1 MKVRRCGILFVEP
14 REEIAFDF
22 ELLCAGGDGLRRTRT
37 WVALAPHL
45 GNEEPVAAEE
55 LLLLGDC
62 GDVAWTPREDLAQ
75 KGHAD
80 AAIDGLLARGLLLGD
95 GEEHATMRAADDRL
109 RDLAWRPLNAA
120 AHCFGRWR
128 DVDATTAGE
137 ARGIRSVE
145 DLIEKFGL
153 PPPHFHARP
162 DATGRIALPAA
173 ESSALNDL
181 LHRRVTCRNYDRERA
196 LPLAQLG
203 AVLGRTFGA
212 LATESL
218 GGDAIAIKKGSP
230 SAGSLHP
237 VEAYVVAQRV
247 EGLERGLYHY
257 HVGEHALHRLPEPEG
272 LPTDLAT
279 AFAAGQAWFGEAH
292 VLVALV
298 ARFARNFWKYRN
310 HPKAYRAIVLDCGHL
325 SQTIYLS
332 ATELGLGAFVTA
344 AINEHAI
351 ETAFGL
357 DGMAEGPL
365 ALCGFGIRSATR
377 EHVELDP
384 LASVWSSDGSLRN

>member
-1 MKVRRCGILFVEP
+1 MNLRRCAILFVEP
-14 REEIAFDF
+14 REQVAFDF
-22 ELLCAGGDGLRRTRT
+22 ESLCNGGDGLRRTRE

-45 GNEEPVAAEE
+45 GEELRVSDAE

-62 GDVAWTPREDLAQ
+62 GDVAWTPRDELRAR
-75 KGHAD
+75 GHGD
-80 AAIDGLLARGLLLGD
+80 ATIDALLGNGLLLGD
-95 GEEHATMRAADDRL
+95 GDEHAAQRDADDRL
-109 RDLAWRPLNAA
+109 RALAWRPLNAA

-153 PPPHFHARP
+153 PPQHFHERTDATQRQALPVP
-162 DATGRIALPAA
+162 DASPLDAL
-173 ESSALNDL
+173 LR
-181 LHRRVTCRNYDRERA
+181 RRVTCRNYDAQRA

-212 LATESL
+212 QATESL
-218 GGDAIAIKKGSP
+218 GGDAIAVKKGSP

-237 VEAYVVAQRV
+237 IEAYVVAQRV
-247 EGLERGLYHY
+247 DGLAPGLYHY
-257 HVGEHALHRLPEPEG
+257 HVGGHALHRLPDPAMAH
-272 LPTDLAT
+272 DSLAT
-279 AFAAGQAWFGEAH
+279 AFAAGQAWFGDAH

-310 HPKAYRAIVLDCGHL
+310 HPKAYRAIVLDAGHL
-325 SQTIYLS
+325 SQTLYLS

-351 ETAFGL
+351 ESAFGL

-365 ALCGFGIRSATR
+365 ALCGFGVRSSQR

-384 LASVWSSDGSLRN
+384 LNAVWPADR

>member
-1 MKVRRCGILFVEP
+1 MNLRRCGILFVEP
-14 REEIAFDF
+14 REQVAFDF
-22 ELLCAGGDGLRRTRT
+22 ESLCNGGDGLRRTRE

-45 GNEEPVAAEE
+45 GEE
-55 LLLLGDC
+55 LRVSTDELMLLGDC
-62 GDVAWTPREDLAQ
+62 GDVAWTPREALLER
-75 KGHAD
+75 GHAGATID
-80 AAIDGLLARGLLLGD
+80 ALLARGLLLGD
-95 GEEHATMRAADDRL
+95 DKEHAAQREADDRL
-109 RDLAWRPLNAA
+109 RELAWRPLNAT

-153 PPPHFHARP
+153 PPPHFHARADASEQLPLP
-162 DATGRIALPAA
+162 DADASPLDAL
-173 ESSALNDL
+173 LR
-181 LHRRVTCRNYDRERA
+181 RRVTCRNYDTRD

-212 LATESL
+212 QATEVL
-218 GGDAIAIKKGSP
+218 AGDAIAVKKGSP

-247 EGLERGLYHY
+247 EGLAPGLYHY
-257 HVGEHALHRLPEPEG
+257 HVGNHALHRLPDPAVPVAG
-272 LPTDLAT
+272 LAT
-279 AFAAGQAWFGEAH
+279 AFAAGQAWFGDAH

-310 HPKAYRAIVLDCGHL
+310 HPKAYRAIVLDAGHL
-325 SQTIYLS
+325 SQTLYLS

-351 ETAFGL
+351 ESAFGL

-365 ALCGFGIRSATR
+365 ALCGFGVRSSER

-384 LASVWSSDGSLRN
+384 LNAVWPAKR

>member
-1 MKVRRCGILFVEP
+1 MNIRRCGILFLEP
-14 REEIAFDF
+14 REHVAFDF
-22 ELLCAGGDGLRRTRT
+22 ELLCAGGNGLRRTRE

-45 GNEEPVAAEE
+45 GEEQRVTREE
-55 LLLLGDC
+55 LVLLGDC
-62 GDVAWTPREDLAQ
+62 GDVAWTPRAELLAG
-75 KGHAD
+75 GHLD
-80 AAIDGLLARGLLLGD
+80 ATIDDLLARGLLVGEGD
-95 GEEHATMRAADDRL
+95 EHARHRAADDRL
-109 RDLAWRPLNAA
+109 RALAWRPLNAT

-137 ARGIRSVE
+137 ARGIKTVD

-153 PPPHFHARP
+153 PPPHFHERS
-162 DATGRIALPAA
+162 DALLRQALPRA
-173 ESSALNDL
+173 EDSELDALL
-181 LHRRVTCRNYDRERA
+181 RRRVTCRNYDRDRE
-196 LPLAQLG
+196 LPLTQLG

-212 LATESL
+212 QATEAIA
-218 GGDAIAIKKGSP
+218 GDAIAVKKGSP

-257 HVGEHALHRLPEPEG
+257 HVGEHALHRLPDSPDAT
-272 LPTDLAT
+272 TDLAT
-279 AFAAGQAWFGEAH
+279 KFAAGQAWFGDAH
-292 VLVALV
+292 VLIALV
-298 ARFARNFWKYRN
+298 ARFERNFWKYRN
-310 HPKAYRAIVLDCGHL
+310 HPKAYRAIVLDAGHL
-325 SQTIYLS
+325 SQTLYLS

-351 ETAFGL
+351 EAAFGL

-365 ALCGFGIRSATR
+365 ALCGFGVRSPVR

-384 LASVWSSDGSLRN
+384 LHAVWREGA